1 MGTWEEP
8 LQEIWQPFIADG
20 VKAFVSTANF
30 STTSTLTSTQ
40 IVKAQLLIDSAM
52 TFVMDTSRIRNS
64 EANFASS
71 STFTANVTQTFA
83 SNTNLP
89 AISTFTADTIVVS
102 LTTVGMNAV
111 STFVS
116 TPKRAQNSNLNV
128 TSTAQSTFTPTVR
141 VPLQFQ
147 AECTFSSSPVKGEL
161 GTVNF
166 AAISSISIQPNH
178 IERVTL
184 TPNAVTTFNAAGGS
198 ILQSTLQMQG
208 FAATL
213 FLGEIFKIDPERI
226 LTILSEIRSLQITQE
241 TRLFDLNTETRIN
254 IIAQETR
261 SRQILNETRNL
272 VVQHNLLID
281 VAGTPRDRREG

>member
-30 STTSTLTSTQ
+30 NTTSTFTSTQ
-40 IVKAQLLIDSAM
+40 KVLTRLDINSAM
-52 TFVMDTSRIRNS
+52 TFVLDTSRIRNS
-64 EANFASS
+64 QASFASS
-71 STFTANVTQTFA
+71 STFTANVTQKFA
-83 SNTNLP
+83 STANFNSV
-89 AISTFTADTIVVS
+89 STFTADSIVVN
-102 LTTVGMNAV
+102 LITVGMNGV

-116 TPKRAQNSNLNV
+116 TPIVAKNANLNV

-141 VPLQFQ
+141 VPLPFQ
-147 AECTFSSSPVKGEL
+147 AQCTFSSAPVKGEL
-161 GTVNF
+161 GTANF
-166 AAISSISIQPNH
+166 VSAATINIQPNH
-178 IERVTL
+178 IKRVTL
-184 TPNAVTTFNAAGGS
+184 TPNAMSTLLGTPGVQF
-198 ILQSTLQMQG
+198 QSTLQMQG

-213 FLGEIFKIDPERI
+213 FAGELYKIDPERI

-241 TRLFDLNTETRIN
+241 TRLFNLNTETRIN

-261 SRQILNETRNL
+261 AQQILNETRNL